1 MEVEEATLLPA
12 SFKTLLEYAMHI
24 VNRPVIRNAVD
35 KIRDYNPLA
44 RENISEI
51 ARRLRALEESSV
63 VDTPRLVEV
72 HQCIVGTLESEREA
86 QLYNYISLILPL
98 DWSNANLA
106 LLLSDDKSLVR
117 NEEKRI
123 GVGTALPRIDYARY
137 IAELLFIKFLGD
149 RHFGGL
155 QALIDNEYPEFLA
168 NRGIGFEYLFVI
180 YLWCKMSYNPAVSPY
195 LRDATYAPDTSGH
208 QYVDDI
214 RRVAERQSFVQ
225 DRLIFLDT
233 MRQYIH
239 YDIKSSDDFV
249 KLVAND
255 AGVAKGGLPFDGK
268 QQLLRLNLRID
279 GGGSIWSS
287 RWEQMPSRSG
297 YEQMQYRGVYSGILL
312 TNDNVKQLQKS
323 RGILVKVK
331 QPLTRKDMDFPCF
344 IASCNGLG
352 VVVLE
357 DRCFCSLACAT
368 AVPPV

>member
-24 VNRPVIRNAVD
+24 VNRPVIRDAVG
-35 KIRDYNPLA
+35 KIRAYNAFA

-51 ARRLRALEESSV
+51 ARHLRALEESSV
-63 VDTPRLVEV
+63 VNTPLVSET
-72 HQCIVGTLESEREA
+72 HHRIVGALEAERNT
-86 QLYNYISLILPL
+86 QLSSYVALILPL
-98 DWSNANLA
+98 DWSKANLA
-106 LLLSDDKSLVR
+106 LLLSNDKSLVK

-123 GVGTALPRIDYARY
+123 GVGTGFLRMDYSRY

-149 RHFGGL
+149 QHFGGL
-155 QALIDNEYPEFLA
+155 EALIEDKYPEFLA
-168 NRGIGFEYLFVI
+168 NRGIGFEYLFAI

-195 LRDATYAPDTSGH
+195 LRDATYAPDNSGH
-208 QYVDDI
+208 QYVEDI
-214 RRVAERQSFVQ
+214 RRAEERQSFVQ

-312 TNDNVKQLQKS
+312 TNDHVKQLQKS

-344 IASCNGLG
+344 ITSCNGLG

-368 AVPPV
+368 AAPPV